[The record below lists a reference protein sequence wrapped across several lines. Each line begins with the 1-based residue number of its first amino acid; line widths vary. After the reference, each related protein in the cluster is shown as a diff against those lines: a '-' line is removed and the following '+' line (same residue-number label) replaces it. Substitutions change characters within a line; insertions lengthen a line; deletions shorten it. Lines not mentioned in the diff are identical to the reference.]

1 MKENTKAQLQAPIKS
16 RIISAK
22 RILQLL
28 KQYEPAQSEAIFN
41 NFKKAYYS
49 IDGKFYNPLS
59 NNNDFPAILF
69 DADGYLIIERMG
81 DLIANPNL
89 LQNKKLHTKKNVGIS
104 KLSGYVQFTAGI
116 KQLIH
121 Q

>member
-1 MKENTKAQLQAPIKS
+1 MKAELRAPIKS
-16 RIISAK
+16 KMLSAK

-28 KQYEPAQSEAIFN
+28 NQHNPGQSEVMFRN
-41 NFKKAYYS
+41 VKKAYYS
-49 IDGKFYNPLS
+49 VDGKLYNPLY

-69 DADGYLIIERMG
+69 DSDGYLIIERMG

-89 LQNKKLHTKKNVGIS
+89 LQNKKLHTKRNVGIS
-104 KLSGYVQFTAGI
+104 KLPGYVQFTAGI

>member
-1 MKENTKAQLQAPIKS
+1 MKENMKAKIQSPIESKM
-16 RIISAK
+16 ISAK

-28 KQYEPAQSEAIFN
+28 KQYEPEQSEAIFN

-49 IDGKFYNPLS
+49 LDGKFYNPLN

-69 DADGYLIIERMG
+69 DTDGYLIIERMG

-89 LQNKKLHTKKNVGIS
+89 LQNKKLHTKRNVGIS
-104 KLSGYVQFTAGI
+104 KLPGYVQFTAGI

>member
-1 MKENTKAQLQAPIKS
+1 MNKNTTAKLQAPEKS
-16 RIISAK
+16 KKNSAK
-22 RILQLL
+22 RILQLM
-28 KQYEPAQSEAIFN
+28 KQNEPVDYNTIFR

-49 IDGKFYNPLS
+49 IDGKFYNPLNS
-59 NNNDFPAILF
+59 NTDFPAILF
-69 DADGYLIIERMG
+69 DSDGYFIIEKMG
-81 DLIANPNL
+81 DLIGNNNL

-104 KLSGYVQFTAGI
+104 KLPGYVQLPASI